1 MHGCSGSLLRGNACG
16 GYEPQTSQF
25 MRKWSIKED
34 KGSNVIPGRQQSIS
48 KASACYLFSFPSRG
62 IPGGFLSLTSV
73 LQNVIIIVTVWVAVS
88 KRGFEI
94 LGPRFQETA

>member
-1 MHGCSGSLLRGNACG
+1 MIEA
-16 GYEPQTSQF
+16 
-25 MRKWSIKED
+25 D

-88 KRGFEI
+88 REASPSHLCLKPINGSRLSGIFAV
-94 LGPRFQETA
+94 LL